1 MQRRHALRVLGSP
14 GLAASMAGCI
24 GFLTGSEPLTLEAEQ
39 ATLSGRA
46 LEETGYEED
55 EIRDEVIERSF
66 SAAGQEREV
75 EVTNWVATYDRT
87 LELGPLGEQE
97 LGVFAVLSTPQ
108 VKILDR
114 TFNPV
119 GEMSNRE
126 LLQELQGRYSSF
138 SVGNRVDTTEMS
150 VLGEAAEIEKY
161 EGTASFEQTD
171 IELFIHITNV
181 PHESDFVIPVAVYP
195 KRLPGESERVFR
207 LYRGIQH

>member
-1 MQRRHALRVLGSP
+1 MKRRRALLAIGSA
-14 GLAASMAGCI
+14 GIATSVTGCI
-24 GFLTGSEPLTLEAEQ
+24 GFLTGSEPLELAAER
-39 ATLSGRA
+39 ATLSDRA

-55 EIRDEVIERSF
+55 EIRDETISRSF

-87 LELGPLGEQE
+87 LDLGALGEQE
-97 LGVFAVLSTPQ
+97 LAVFALLSTPQ
-108 VKILDR
+108 VKIFDR

-138 SVGNRVDTTEMS
+138 SVGSRVDTTEMT
-150 VLGEAAEIEKY
+150 VLGESVEVEKY
-161 EGTASFEQTD
+161 EGTASFDQTD
-171 IELFIHITNV
+171 IELFIHIANV
-181 PHESDFVIPVAVYP
+181 PHDSDFVIPVAMYP
-195 KRLPGESERVFR
+195 KRLPGESDRVFR

>member
-1 MQRRHALRVLGSP
+1 MKRRDAFLTIGSA
-14 GLAASMAGCI
+14 GIAMSIAGCI
-24 GFLTGSEPLTLEAEQ
+24 GFLTGSEPLELEAAQ
-39 ATLSGRA
+39 ATLSDRA
-46 LEETGYEED
+46 LEETGYAED
-55 EIRDEVIERSF
+55 EIRDETITRSF

-87 LELGPLGEQE
+87 LDLGPLGEQE
-97 LGVFAVLSTPQ
+97 LAVFAVLSTPQ
-108 VKILDR
+108 VKVLDR

-119 GEMSNRE
+119 GDMSNRE

-138 SVGNRVDTTEMS
+138 SVGSRVDTTEMT

-181 PHESDFVIPVAVYP
+181 AHDSDFVIPVAVYP

-207 LYRGIQH
+207 LYRGVQH